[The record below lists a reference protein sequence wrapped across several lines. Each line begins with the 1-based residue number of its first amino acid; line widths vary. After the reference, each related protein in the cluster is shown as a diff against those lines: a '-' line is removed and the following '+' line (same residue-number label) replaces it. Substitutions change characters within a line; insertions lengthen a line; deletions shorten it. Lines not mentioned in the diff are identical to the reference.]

1 MEQYNIPLCTRL
13 SQMTG
18 LAAICSVGC
27 YLLLA
32 LPSNKPESYLLNLQ
46 AEFHAT
52 SVYSR
57 FSVYSKR
64 CFSR

>member
-1 MEQYNIPLCTRL
+1 
-13 SQMTG
+13 MTG

-32 LPSNKPESYLLNLQ
+32 HPSNKPESYLLNLP
-46 AEFHAT
+46 AEFHVT
-52 SVYSR
+52 SVCSR

-64 CFSR
+64 CFSC